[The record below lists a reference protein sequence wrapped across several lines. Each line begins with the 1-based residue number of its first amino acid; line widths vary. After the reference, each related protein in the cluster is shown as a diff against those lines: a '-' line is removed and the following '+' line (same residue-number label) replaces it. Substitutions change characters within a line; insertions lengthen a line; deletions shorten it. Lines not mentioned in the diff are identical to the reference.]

1 MGELTKNLSLREVFG
16 EEIRGW
22 RKFRRA
28 LRKEDQELFDQLFD
42 KARLQVDAGGSA
54 GTSWPFKTVLISP
67 KEGLEGAALL
77 DLLDK
82 LLSLGTPTQCEIS
95 QHRRGFPV

>member
-42 KARLQVDAGGSA
+42 KARLQVDAGRVSRNVLAFQDGPDFTKGKFGRGGLAGS
-54 GTSWPFKTVLISP
+54 P
-67 KEGLEGAALL
+67 
-77 DLLDK
+77 
-82 LLSLGTPTQCEIS
+82 
-95 QHRRGFPV
+95 R